1 MSSHIFMK
9 LQFYGIIYKEIH
21 LSPLTWGLTVSY
33 EVPYLGPEGDRPGRT
48 TQAVRHTCSGYLG
61 IVKILKLHHISKNP
75 S

>member
-1 MSSHIFMK
+1 MSYVLFEFIK
-9 LQFYGIIYKEIH
+9 IK
-21 LSPLTWGLTVSY
+21 SPTDSAGFRTNEALCQSSY

-61 IVKILKLHHISKNP
+61 IVKIFKLHHISKNP